1 MSNFM
6 QKIYD
11 TVNGFLI
18 TLTGPSKPVKIV
30 KKKKKVVKKTTKK
43 KSKK

>member
-1 MSNFM
+1 M
-6 QKIYD
+6 QKVYD
-11 TVNGFLI
+11 TINGFIL
-18 TLTGPSKPVKIV
+18 TLTGTSKPAKTV

>member
-1 MSNFM
+1 M

-11 TVNGFLI
+11 TVNGFI
-18 TLTGPSKPVKIV
+18 FALTGPSKPVKSV
-30 KKKKKVVKKTTKK
+30 KKKKKVVKKKTKK